1 MFGWC
6 VSASLTPSVG
16 WCLVCGVRKSE
27 RPREHDACVVE
38 DFLQAVADDNELP
51 TGSELSDDSDDS
63 GKPDQGEGRGAEDA
77 GREENAAPKWLMLQ
91 GVNPNPNP
99 NPKLHQKAVVYGI
112 LP

>member
-1 MFGWC
+1 MCAVCLQVPHHGTD
-6 VSASLTPSVG
+6 VVG
-16 WCLVCGVRKSE
+16 MWGAAVQESS
-27 RPREHDACVVE
+27 EHDACVVE